1 MNAARPHLQP
11 VSNEE
16 AAELSELMSGISR
29 GDRLA
34 IARFFDRF
42 EREVNRLVW
51 VMLGADV
58 DHDDLVNQ
66 AFETMLK
73 KVSRVQAPAALHG
86 WVRQVTVNIV
96 RMELRRRR
104 WLRLFSSNEEAALAH
119 PDLRIPDERERERLR
134 QLYAALG
141 KLGADE
147 RTLVVLRHFEGLE
160 LTELAATLELSLSTL
175 KRRLARAEEKL
186 TRTLQ
191 GAGT

>member
-11 VSNEE
+11 VSDAE
-16 AAELSELMSGISR
+16 AVELAELMSGIAR

-34 IARFFDRF
+34 IGRFFDHF

-51 VMLGADV
+51 VMLGADA

-73 KVSRVQAPAALHG
+73 KVARVQAPAALHG

-104 WLRLFSSNEEAALAH
+104 WLRLFSSDDEAALAH

-134 QLYAALG
+134 QLYAALSR
-141 KLGADE
+141 LSPDD

-160 LTELAATLELSLSTL
+160 LTELAATLEVSLSTL
-175 KRRLARAEEKL
+175 KRRLGRAEEKL
-186 TRTLQ
+186 SRTLL